1 MIPVDNSEYS
11 KNAIP
16 IVIDLAK
23 KYNSKIAVVHVM
35 DESSVFSYD
44 DLDENGENLIQL
56 ILKEAEPFG
65 IEVIDHLITGDALRD
80 METIIR
86 KSGVD
91 LVVVPAWGNDTQIRN
106 VDKTNFIGSI
116 TERIIR
122 VSKVPVMIIK

>member
-86 KSGVD
+86 KSGAD